1 MSAAT
6 VFTVLTF
13 KQEVPPMR
21 VAEVRLSSVRVG
33 GKEVPIADVGL
44 FKSDKLLSK
53 CNGLHVEQIEVEIV
67 APDCSPGVYRQLTG
81 GGLPVEEFHEK
92 QLANGLRLNA
102 CFPEHIKFFVTNRTD
117 SPREFWMEM
126 DGVSLPDWKVRGVD
140 PPRLSTIDECLA
152 YVKARGLAVKFG
164 YGTGDDVS
172 DDSCDDRGIRLAG
185 KWWVQIRE
193 KPKTVTLTGETFFDA
208 LKAVIVVREALKRD
222 L

>member
-126 DGVSLPDWKVRGVD
+126 DGIVARLESPWCGSTETIDYRRM
-140 PPRLSTIDECLA
+140 PRLCES
-152 YVKARGLAVKFG
+152 ARAGGEV
-164 YGTGDDVS
+164 
-172 DDSCDDRGIRLAG
+172 RL
-185 KWWVQIRE
+185 RH
-193 KPKTVTLTGETFFDA
+193 
-208 LKAVIVVREALKRD
+208 RR
-222 L
+222 